1 MKSTINFS
9 YLIFLS
15 VVAALGGFLFGYD
28 TAVISGTIAQVTQ
41 LFQLDA
47 LQQGWYVGCALV
59 GSIVGVLFAGILSDK
74 LGRKLTMVIS
84 AVLFST
90 SALGCA
96 LSADFAQLVVYR
108 IIGGVGIGVVSIV
121 SPLYISELAVAQYR
135 GRLVSLYQLAVT
147 VGFLGAYLVNYQLLA
162 WAESGTQLS
171 VDWLNK
177 IFITEV
183 WRGMLGMETL
193 PAILFFIIIFFIP
206 ESPRW
211 LIVRGKELKAVNI
224 LEKIYNSITEA
235 KSQLNETKS
244 VLTSETKSEWSLLMK
259 PGIFKAV
266 IIGVCIAILGQF
278 MGVNA
283 VLYYGPSIFEN
294 AGLSGGDSLFYQVL
308 VELGKIKV
316 YCLHSNIIVEKF
328 YLYRVKLTNTPIM
341 RRIYYLLFL
350 ILLGY
355 SFDVKASDTVFIHET
370 QIPVLIERQDNV
382 LFYFRLD
389 AKESKKLDEIILDFS
404 KSTNLTDIQAIK
416 LYYGGTEALQDKDK
430 NRFAPVEY
438 ISSHRPGATLAAN
451 PSYSIK
457 CAEVGPSEKVVLRG
471 NYNLFPGVNF
481 FWISLQMKTDASL
494 HTKIVSDLH
503 AVKVD
508 GKELYCKFISPKDIT
523 HRMAVGVR
531 HAGNDGSASF
541 RIPGLV
547 TTNKG
552 TLLGVYDVRY
562 NSSVDLQ
569 EYVDVG
575 LSRST
580 DGGKSWEKMRLPLSF
595 GEYGGLPKAQNG
607 VGDPSILVDTQT
619 NTVWVVAAWTHGMG
633 NQRAWWSS
641 HSGMDIN
648 HTAQLV
654 LAKSTDDGK
663 TWSKPINI
671 TEQVKD
677 PSWYFLLQGP
687 GRGITMSDG
696 TLVFPTQFIDSTR
709 VPNAGI
715 MYSKD
720 RGKTWKMHNMARTN
734 TTEAQVAEI
743 EPGVLML
750 NMRDNR
756 GGSRAIAI
764 TKDLGKTWTEHPS
777 SRKALQE
784 PVCMASLIHVDAKD
798 NVLNKD
804 LLLFSNPDTTKG
816 RNHITIKTS
825 LDKGLTWLPEH
836 QIMLDEAEGW
846 GYSCLTMIDKETIGI
861 LYESSVAHMTF
872 QAVKLTDLLGMK

>member
-1 MKSTINFS
+1 
-9 YLIFLS
+9 
-15 VVAALGGFLFGYD
+15 
-28 TAVISGTIAQVTQ
+28 
-41 LFQLDA
+41 
-47 LQQGWYVGCALV
+47 
-59 GSIVGVLFAGILSDK
+59 
-74 LGRKLTMVIS
+74 
-84 AVLFST
+84 
-90 SALGCA
+90 
-96 LSADFAQLVVYR
+96 
-108 IIGGVGIGVVSIV
+108 
-121 SPLYISELAVAQYR
+121 
-135 GRLVSLYQLAVT
+135 
-147 VGFLGAYLVNYQLLA
+147 
-162 WAESGTQLS
+162 
-171 VDWLNK
+171 
-177 IFITEV
+177 
-183 WRGMLGMETL
+183 
-193 PAILFFIIIFFIP
+193 
-206 ESPRW
+206 
-211 LIVRGKELKAVNI
+211 
-224 LEKIYNSITEA
+224 
-235 KSQLNETKS
+235 
-244 VLTSETKSEWSLLMK
+244 
-259 PGIFKAV
+259 
-266 IIGVCIAILGQF
+266 
-278 MGVNA
+278 
-283 VLYYGPSIFEN
+283 
-294 AGLSGGDSLFYQVL
+294 
-308 VELGKIKV
+308 
-316 YCLHSNIIVEKF
+316 
-328 YLYRVKLTNTPIM
+328 M
-341 RRIYYLLFL
+341 RRIFYLLFL
-350 ILLGY
+350 VLLGY

-382 LFYFRLD
+382 LFYIRLD
-389 AKESKKLDEIILDFS
+389 AKESKMLDEVVLDFS
-404 KSTNLTDIQAIK
+404 KSTNLADVQAIK
-416 LYYGGTEALQDKDK
+416 LYYGGTEALQDQNK

-720 RGKTWKMHNMARTN
+720 RGKTWKMHNMARTK
-734 TTEAQVAEI
+734 
-743 EPGVLML
+743 L
-750 NMRDNR
+750 
-756 GGSRAIAI
+756 
-764 TKDLGKTWTEHPS
+764 
-777 SRKALQE
+777 RK
-784 PVCMASLIHVDAKD
+784 
-798 NVLNKD
+798 
-804 LLLFSNPDTTKG
+804 
-816 RNHITIKTS
+816 
-825 LDKGLTWLPEH
+825 
-836 QIMLDEAEGW
+836 
-846 GYSCLTMIDKETIGI
+846 
-861 LYESSVAHMTF
+861 
-872 QAVKLTDLLGMK
+872 

>member
-1 MKSTINFS
+1 
-9 YLIFLS
+9 
-15 VVAALGGFLFGYD
+15 
-28 TAVISGTIAQVTQ
+28 
-41 LFQLDA
+41 
-47 LQQGWYVGCALV
+47 
-59 GSIVGVLFAGILSDK
+59 
-74 LGRKLTMVIS
+74 
-84 AVLFST
+84 
-90 SALGCA
+90 
-96 LSADFAQLVVYR
+96 
-108 IIGGVGIGVVSIV
+108 
-121 SPLYISELAVAQYR
+121 
-135 GRLVSLYQLAVT
+135 
-147 VGFLGAYLVNYQLLA
+147 
-162 WAESGTQLS
+162 
-171 VDWLNK
+171 
-177 IFITEV
+177 
-183 WRGMLGMETL
+183 
-193 PAILFFIIIFFIP
+193 
-206 ESPRW
+206 
-211 LIVRGKELKAVNI
+211 
-224 LEKIYNSITEA
+224 
-235 KSQLNETKS
+235 
-244 VLTSETKSEWSLLMK
+244 
-259 PGIFKAV
+259 
-266 IIGVCIAILGQF
+266 
-278 MGVNA
+278 
-283 VLYYGPSIFEN
+283 
-294 AGLSGGDSLFYQVL
+294 
-308 VELGKIKV
+308 
-316 YCLHSNIIVEKF
+316 
-328 YLYRVKLTNTPIM
+328 M
-341 RRIYYLLFL
+341 RRIFYLLFL
-350 ILLGY
+350 VLLGY

-382 LFYFRLD
+382 LFYIRLD
-389 AKESKKLDEIILDFS
+389 AKESKILDEVVLDFS
-404 KSTNLTDIQAIK
+404 KSTNLADVQAIK
-416 LYYGGTEALQDKDK
+416 LYYGGTEALQDQNK

-494 HTKIVSDLH
+494 HTKIVSDLR

-619 NTVWVVAAWTHGMG
+619 NTVWVVAAWAHGMG

-641 HSGMDIN
+641 HPGMDIN

-798 NVLNKD
+798 NILNKD

-816 RNHITIKTS
+816 RNHITIKAS

>member
-308 VELGKIKV
+308 VELGKMKV
-316 YCLHSNIIVEKF
+316 NCLHSCIMVEKF

-341 RRIYYLLFL
+341 RRIFYLLFL
-350 ILLGY
+350 VLLGY

-382 LFYFRLD
+382 LFYIRLD
-389 AKESKKLDEIILDFS
+389 AKESKMLDEVVLDFN
-404 KSTNLTDIQAIK
+404 KSTNLADVQAIK
-416 LYYGGTEALQDKDK
+416 LYYGGTEALQDQNK

-508 GKELYCKFISPKDIT
+508 GKELYCKFISPKAIT

-641 HSGMDIN
+641 HPGMDIN

-816 RNHITIKTS
+816 RNHITIKAS

>member
-1 MKSTINFS
+1 
-9 YLIFLS
+9 
-15 VVAALGGFLFGYD
+15 
-28 TAVISGTIAQVTQ
+28 
-41 LFQLDA
+41 
-47 LQQGWYVGCALV
+47 
-59 GSIVGVLFAGILSDK
+59 
-74 LGRKLTMVIS
+74 
-84 AVLFST
+84 
-90 SALGCA
+90 
-96 LSADFAQLVVYR
+96 
-108 IIGGVGIGVVSIV
+108 
-121 SPLYISELAVAQYR
+121 
-135 GRLVSLYQLAVT
+135 
-147 VGFLGAYLVNYQLLA
+147 
-162 WAESGTQLS
+162 
-171 VDWLNK
+171 
-177 IFITEV
+177 
-183 WRGMLGMETL
+183 
-193 PAILFFIIIFFIP
+193 
-206 ESPRW
+206 
-211 LIVRGKELKAVNI
+211 
-224 LEKIYNSITEA
+224 
-235 KSQLNETKS
+235 
-244 VLTSETKSEWSLLMK
+244 
-259 PGIFKAV
+259 
-266 IIGVCIAILGQF
+266 
-278 MGVNA
+278 
-283 VLYYGPSIFEN
+283 
-294 AGLSGGDSLFYQVL
+294 
-308 VELGKIKV
+308 
-316 YCLHSNIIVEKF
+316 
-328 YLYRVKLTNTPIM
+328 M
-341 RRIYYLLFL
+341 RRIFYLLFL
-350 ILLGY
+350 VLLGY

-382 LFYFRLD
+382 LFYIRLD
-389 AKESKKLDEIILDFS
+389 AKESKILDEVVLDFS
-404 KSTNLTDIQAIK
+404 KSTNLADVQAIK
-416 LYYGGTEALQDKDK
+416 LYYGGTEALQDQNK

-481 FWISLQMKTDASL
+481 FWISLQIKTDASL
-494 HTKIVSDLH
+494 HTKIVSDLR

-508 GKELYCKFISPKDIT
+508 GKELYCKFISPKAIT

-580 DGGKSWEKMRLPLSF
+580 DGGKSWEKMRLPLSL

-641 HSGMDIN
+641 HPGMDLN

-764 TKDLGKTWTEHPS
+764 TKDLGETWTEHPS
-777 SRKALQE
+777 SRQALQE

-798 NVLNKD
+798 NILNKD
-804 LLLFSNPDTTKG
+804 ILLFSNPNTTKG
-816 RNHITIKTS
+816 RNHITIKAS

-836 QIMLDEAEGW
+836 QLMLDEAEGW

-861 LYESSVAHMTF
+861 LYESSVAHITF
-872 QAVKLTDLLGMK
+872 QAIKLTDIIKE

>member
-1 MKSTINFS
+1 
-9 YLIFLS
+9 
-15 VVAALGGFLFGYD
+15 
-28 TAVISGTIAQVTQ
+28 
-41 LFQLDA
+41 
-47 LQQGWYVGCALV
+47 
-59 GSIVGVLFAGILSDK
+59 
-74 LGRKLTMVIS
+74 
-84 AVLFST
+84 
-90 SALGCA
+90 
-96 LSADFAQLVVYR
+96 
-108 IIGGVGIGVVSIV
+108 
-121 SPLYISELAVAQYR
+121 
-135 GRLVSLYQLAVT
+135 
-147 VGFLGAYLVNYQLLA
+147 
-162 WAESGTQLS
+162 
-171 VDWLNK
+171 
-177 IFITEV
+177 
-183 WRGMLGMETL
+183 
-193 PAILFFIIIFFIP
+193 
-206 ESPRW
+206 
-211 LIVRGKELKAVNI
+211 
-224 LEKIYNSITEA
+224 
-235 KSQLNETKS
+235 
-244 VLTSETKSEWSLLMK
+244 
-259 PGIFKAV
+259 
-266 IIGVCIAILGQF
+266 
-278 MGVNA
+278 
-283 VLYYGPSIFEN
+283 
-294 AGLSGGDSLFYQVL
+294 
-308 VELGKIKV
+308 
-316 YCLHSNIIVEKF
+316 
-328 YLYRVKLTNTPIM
+328 M
-341 RRIYYLLFL
+341 RRIFYLLFL
-350 ILLGY
+350 VLLGY

-382 LFYFRLD
+382 LFYIRLD
-389 AKESKKLDEIILDFS
+389 AKESKMLDEVVLDFS
-404 KSTNLTDIQAIK
+404 KSTNLADVQAIK
-416 LYYGGTEALQDKDK
+416 LYYGGTEALQDQNK

-508 GKELYCKFISPKDIT
+508 GKEFYCKYISPKDIT

-619 NTVWVVAAWTHGMG
+619 NTVWVVAAWAHGMG

-641 HSGMDIN
+641 HPGMDIN